1 MEQKKQETQTEETV
15 AQEVATQETVTF
27 EFEKLEQMVTDVW
40 GVNVM
45 GSDVGTLV
53 TALGILLFFMILRGP
68 FSRFIIQRFR
78 KISDKTKNDWDDALI
93 DAVEQPISLVP
104 VVLGLYVAT
113 AYIDP
118 EGRLAQVIYNI
129 EKSLIAIVLFWVIY
143 NAVSPI
149 TRLMSNLEKIFSKA
163 MVAWLRKGL
172 KLFVFLLGLATI
184 LELWGI
190 KVAPL
195 IAGFGL
201 FGVAVALG
209 AQDMFKNLI
218 AGLTVIAEKRF
229 HPGDWIKIDGVVEG
243 TVEDIGF
250 RSTLVR
256 RFDKA
261 PVHVPNTS
269 FADRAVTNFSAMT
282 HRRIYWKIGVLYS
295 SSVDQLKTIRD
306 GIENYVL
313 NNDDFAKPPEVATF
327 VRIDAFNAS
336 SIDIMLY
343 CFTKTTDWGQWL
355 EIKEE
360 LAYNIKKIVE
370 EAGSDF
376 AFPSTTVYLE
386 SNGADQPEDFVPPK
400 K

>member
-1 MEQKKQETQTEETV
+1 MENKKTAAIELDFAALEEMI
-15 AQEVATQETVTF
+15 
-27 EFEKLEQMVTDVW
+27 LDVW
-40 GVNVM
+40 GVDVM

-68 FSRFIIQRFR
+68 FSRLIIQRFR
-78 KISDKTKNDWDDALI
+78 RISDKTKNDWDDAVI
-93 DAVEQPISLVP
+93 DAVEKPISLVP
-104 VVLGLYVAT
+104 VVFGLYIAT

-129 EKSLIAIVLFWVIY
+129 EKSLIALVLFWVIY
-143 NAVSPI
+143 NAVDPVA
-149 TRLMSNLEKIFSKA
+149 RLMSNLEKVFSKA

-172 KLFVFLLGLATI
+172 KVFVFLLGLATI

-243 TVEDIGF
+243 TVEEIGF

-295 SSVDQLKTIRD
+295 SSVDQLKQVRD

-313 NNDDFAKPPEVATF
+313 TNDNFAKPPEVSTF

-343 CFTKTTDWGQWL
+343 CFTKTTDWGEWL

-360 LAYNIKKIVE
+360 LAYNIKKIVKD
-370 EAGSDF
+370 AGSDF
-376 AFPSTTVYLE
+376 AYPSTTVYLE
-386 SNGADQPEDFVPPK
+386 TGDKDQAENFVPPEK
-400 K
+400 A